1 MSSVA
6 KAKRP
11 MSAGRAKKVAKN
23 SLVLIILGIFVVVW
37 MFLIFWIIMTS
48 FRVECCAYT

>member
-23 SLVLIILGIFVVVW
+23 SLVHIILGILAVPD
-37 MFLIFWIIMTS
+37 FLD
-48 FRVECCAYT
+48 YYDKL

>member
-6 KAKRP
+6 KTKD

-23 SLVLIILGIFVVVW
+23 SLVHIILGILCVVW
-37 MFLIFWIIMTS
+37 RFQFSGLL
-48 FRVECCAYT
+48 